1 MNMEQLKEFVCLET
15 RKRELDSELKSIA
28 ARIDDLEQALVPQF
42 LADGVASMK
51 VDGRTVYIAQDIHAS
66 PANDRA
72 EVIDA
77 LKRSELG
84 QYVSENYNTQSVRAY
99 VREVA
104 EAYGLTQNAVI
115 RWLDRVSRVVPIR
128 DVAKGE
134 FTGRPLAFFVTDH
147 RDGFLVQLRELL
159 TNE

>member
-1 MNMEQLKEFVCLET
+1 MNLKEQIEAIT
-15 RKRELDSELKSIA
+15 
-28 ARIDDLEQALVPQF
+28 
-42 LADGVASMK
+42 
-51 VDGRTVYIAQDIHAS
+51 
-66 PANDRA
+66 
-72 EVIDA
+72 
-77 LKRSELG
+77 G
-84 QYVSENYNTQSVRAY
+84 QQIPVRY